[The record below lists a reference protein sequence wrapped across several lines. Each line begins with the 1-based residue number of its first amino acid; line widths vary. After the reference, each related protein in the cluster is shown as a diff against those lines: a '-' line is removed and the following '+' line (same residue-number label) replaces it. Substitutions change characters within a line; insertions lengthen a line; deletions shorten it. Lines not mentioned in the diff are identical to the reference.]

1 MNECIVGFDG
11 SERSRVAL
19 RWGASLASTINL
31 KLVAVE
37 AWHGGDPAAAEARA
51 DGVRQNLAR
60 VAMQELGS
68 LANRVDVTF
77 EALQGSDAGAILE
90 RVTPDSVLI
99 LGSRGR
105 GGFSALLLGSVSREC
120 VEHARCPV
128 MIVRHE
134 RSVPG
139 AGNAILVG
147 HDGNP
152 SSVGALQWAA
162 ELGHLTGAEV
172 IAAHVWQASAS
183 EVRPRLQEN
192 LSSAASKNI
201 ENWAENVS
209 PGVRPMQIEGEPR
222 MALVEAAQRLNAGLL
237 VAGRRGRDGI
247 RALRIGSV
255 ATYLVRNSTVPIAI
269 VPPPSETEPA

>member
-11 SERSRVAL
+11 SEHSRVAL
-19 RWGASLASTINL
+19 RWGASLAGTINL
-31 KLVAVE
+31 KLVVVE

-51 DGVRQNLAR
+51 EGVRQNLAR
-60 VAMQELGS
+60 VAMPELGS
-68 LANRVDVTF
+68 RAQNVDVTF
-77 EALQGSDAGAILE
+77 EALHGSDAGAILE
-90 RVTPDSVLI
+90 RVTSDSILV

-120 VEHARCPV
+120 VERARCPV
-128 MIVRHE
+128 LIVRHE

-139 AGNAILVG
+139 AGTAILVG
-147 HDGNP
+147 HDGSP

-162 ELGHLTGAEV
+162 ELGQLTGAEV
-172 IAAHVWQASAS
+172 IAAHVWQAGAS

-192 LSSAASKNI
+192 LSGAAGRDI
-201 ENWAENVS
+201 ESWAQDVS

-237 VAGRRGRDGI
+237 VAGRRGPDGI

-255 ATYLVRNSTVPIAI
+255 ASYLVRNSTVPIAI
-269 VPPPSETEPA
+269 VPPPPETEPA

>member
-11 SERSRVAL
+11 SEHSRVAL
-19 RWGASLASTINL
+19 RWAASLASTISL

-51 DGVRQNLAR
+51 DGVRENLAR
-60 VAMQELGS
+60 VARQELGS
-68 LANRVDVTF
+68 LADQVDITF

-90 RVTPDSVLI
+90 RVTPDSVLV

-139 AGNAILVG
+139 PENPILVG
-147 HDGNP
+147 HDGSSN
-152 SSVGALQWAA
+152 SVGVLQWAA
-162 ELGHLTGAEV
+162 ALGQLTGAEV
-172 IAAHVWQASAS
+172 IAAHVWQARAS
-183 EVRPRLQEN
+183 EVRPRMQQN
-192 LSSAASKNI
+192 LSSSASQNI
-201 ENWAENVS
+201 ETWARDVG
-209 PGVRPMQIEGEPR
+209 PGVRPLEIEGEPR
-222 MALVEAAQRLNAGLL
+222 MALVEAAPRLNAGLL
-237 VAGRRGRDGI
+237 AAGRRGGDGI

-255 ATYLVRNSTVPIAI
+255 ASYLVRNSTVPIAI
-269 VPPPSETEPA
+269 VPPPPETEPA